1 MLNTTNAIY
10 SIEAEIKL
18 VKSLIER
25 KPDKEIF
32 KKLTQELK
40 YLNVIEDMLLKFQC
54 FKMK

>member
-40 YLNVIEDMLLKFQC
+40 YLNVIEDLLLKFQC